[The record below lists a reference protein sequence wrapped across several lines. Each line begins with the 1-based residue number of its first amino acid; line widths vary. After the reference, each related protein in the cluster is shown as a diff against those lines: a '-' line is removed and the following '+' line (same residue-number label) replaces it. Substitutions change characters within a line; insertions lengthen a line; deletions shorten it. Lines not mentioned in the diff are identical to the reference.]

1 MNSRKQAKQRRNR
14 NRSRQLRKPTLG
26 VERRASFETLE
37 ERMLLAADFGVDGG
51 GQVDTDSHLPDVQ
64 SLIASNYV
72 LPSIFEGSQG
82 HLSGSVAGGT
92 PRDIAVDYLESNAGD
107 FGLSSSDFDSFRVSK
122 EYETTHT
129 RVTHVVLQQTHN
141 GLDVQNAIA
150 MVHVDNDGRI
160 VAASS
165 AFVSGL
171 SDDPSITSFSPTLS
185 ASQAVQQMAGDFGLT
200 LTSSPNVIGQ
210 QGTLDQA
217 TSLSNAGISLYSIP
231 AKLHYVAQGDGG
243 VALSWSLMVATQGQ
257 EHFYMAS
264 IDASDGSV
272 NYANDLVNNARY
284 NVFAKPTIDP
294 DDNAQSVVVD
304 PADAVASP
312 WGWHDT
318 NGLEGPEFT
327 DTRGNNVFVQVG
339 SIGNAPT
346 VNGARAQGGE
356 DLEFLTAHDPLSIYS
371 TPENQDVGTTNAFY
385 WANLWHDVLVGYGFD
400 EAAGNF
406 QGNNYSG
413 QGEAGDHV
421 IIEIQDPDVICNGVN
436 LTVPEGLPIPT
447 SPFIQL
453 GFCDAAVP
461 QRDGALDQTL
471 IVHEL
476 THGLHERLV
485 AGPVNPDGST
495 IDDQIGGMGEGW
507 SDWFSLMFTQDINDD
522 ADTPRTVGAY
532 YINDEAGFRRNPYSY
547 DLSINPITL
556 DNFNAQDDPVTLVPN
571 NQVHQSG
578 EIWASIL
585 WDLNWNLI
593 EEYGGK
599 EVAFNSDLS
608 QAVGKNGNPNIFGG
622 NVIGPDVLDLTTG
635 ANNLAMQLVIDG
647 MKMTTIAPRFSDARD
662 SILAADVALTGG
674 VNHGV
679 IWETFAR
686 RGLGVS
692 AFSGV
697 TTVDPN
703 VNSAYDLPSTP
714 ADLAGTVFLDADED
728 GTRDTNEIVLEGAVV
743 FLDLNENGTRE
754 LLEPTEITDEN
765 GDYQFVMYVG
775 GNFNIRILPFG
786 EGFLQ
791 TLPDPTQIPGGPIND
806 GGYHVSVALGNSAS
820 GLDFG
825 FAPADLSLGIFGTKF
840 HDVGSPPNG
849 VQDAGEEGLGGVWV
863 YVDLD
868 GDDRID
874 FGEPAAVT
882 KSDGSYAIDFHEPGQ
897 YTVREVVDPGWV
909 QTAPVSGEHSIEI
922 FAGLPVVGINFGN
935 QAQDDYG
942 DAPAPYP
949 SLQADN
955 GAVHGILPG
964 FGMGT
969 SPDADIDAFTGS
981 EALGDDSNGIDD
993 EDGVS
998 INPDVFGADQP
1009 LVKGLTVSLNV
1020 SIANGTASAGVVQ
1033 AWIDYNQDGDWDDA
1047 GEQILTDQTVV
1058 EGSNAL
1064 TITIPTTAT
1073 VGLTFARFRYGYER
1087 GIGPTGRALVGEVE
1101 DHRLLILDD
1110 KPIAND
1116 DFFQVDQD
1124 TSNNQLDVLAND
1136 FASSLG
1142 PLTIRSIVATP
1153 DQGGAVSISADGS
1166 QIFYTPSANFSTPPL
1181 ETFTYQVSDS
1191 VSVDCGL
1198 TPDRCD
1204 TATVQVDVTT
1214 TFPNAVAIDDYV
1226 DPVEGADVNPPITT
1240 IDVLANDIVGANG
1253 PLVLIPSGLT
1263 QPANGTTQV
1272 DVVNNTILYTP
1283 NGGFYNLDSF
1293 TYTASDTQ
1301 NNITT
1306 ANVSVQVSKPL
1317 GTCSP
1322 DADLANCDN
1331 VINFFVETLDPTTGA
1346 SLTTVDVGQDF
1357 TVKVSVQDNRLP
1369 ADALA
1374 GNGIFAGFMDVLY
1387 DAGNVQIKPSATP
1400 IVFSSF
1406 YPNFPQGDATVP
1418 GVVNELGALQ
1428 NGFDPL
1434 GGGVIELASMT
1445 FVATGAGTATI
1456 QLDQA
1461 DVSPEHDTLVHILNS
1476 QPSNDAVVDHTVI
1489 NFGVVTLLVNSA
1501 GAGSGGGGGEGERL
1515 DASGDGYVTPMDAL
1529 QVINDL
1535 NFYGARPLAAGA
1547 EGEMATPNSRF
1558 DVNGDDFISPSDVL
1572 AIITYL
1578 NNRSDGEGEA
1588 ADLLSLLAEPVNVVA
1603 TPEQVRSMMAPVDA
1617 TSLVSE
1623 DRSDA
1628 PLVLPVQ
1635 HAAITELPRQT
1646 AIETLTLSRWMTSS
1660 SDENVAGDDDLDSVL
1675 DSLADDVARQWHG

>member
-1 MNSRKQAKQRRNR
+1 M
-14 NRSRQLRKPTLG
+14 
-26 VERRASFETLE
+26 ERRASFETLE
-37 ERMLLAADFGVDGG
+37 ERMLLAADFGTPDVGTSSHDGSAETLLLNNYTLPQVFEG
-51 GQVDTDSHLPDVQ
+51 GQGYLS
-64 SLIASNYV
+64 
-72 LPSIFEGSQG
+72 PSVIGS
-82 HLSGSVAGGT
+82 T
-92 PRDIAVDYLESNAGD
+92 PQDIAASYLQSNADD
-107 FGLSSSDFDSFRVSK
+107 FELAASDFDDFRVLS
-122 EYETTHT
+122 ETQSAHT
-129 RVTHVVLQQTHN
+129 RVTHLVMQQTYN
-141 GLDVQNAIA
+141 GLDVNNAITS
-150 MVHVDNDGRI
+150 VHVDNDGRI
-160 VAASS
+160 LAASS
-165 AFVSGL
+165 AFVGGL
-171 SDDPSITSFSPTLS
+171 IDDPDITSFSPGIS
-185 ASQAVQQMAGDFGLT
+185 AQQAVQQMAGSFGLT
-200 LTSSPNVIGQ
+200 LTSSLTIVGQ
-210 QGTLDQA
+210 DGTLNQS
-217 TSLSNAGISLYSIP
+217 TTLSGGGISLYNIP
-231 AKLHYVAQGDGG
+231 AKLHYVPQAEGS
-243 VALSWSLMVATQGQ
+243 VALSWSMAVRTVGN
-257 EHFYMAS
+257 EHFYIAS

-272 NYANDLVNNARY
+272 NFANDWVNHAQY
-284 NVFAKPTIDP
+284 NVFARPTTDP
-294 DDNAQSVVVD
+294 DDNGQSIVVD
-304 PADAVASP
+304 PADSLASP

-318 NGLEGPEFT
+318 DGQDGPEFT

-339 SIGNAPT
+339 SAGAAPT
-346 VNGARAQGGE
+346 VNGLRAQGGE
-356 DLEFLTAHDPLSIYS
+356 DLEFLTDHDPLSAYS
-371 TPENQDVGTTNAFY
+371 TEQNQDAGTANAFY
-385 WANLWHDVLVGYGFD
+385 WANLWHDMLVGYGFD
-400 EAAGNF
+400 EANGNF
-406 QGNNYSG
+406 QANNYFGLG
-413 QGEAGDHV
+413 QDGDHI
-421 IIEIQDPDVICNGVN
+421 IIETQDPDAICGGFS
-436 LTVPEGLPIPT
+436 LTVPEGFAGPT
-447 SPFIQL
+447 NQFVQL
-453 GFCDAAVP
+453 GFCNNALPA
-461 QRDGALDQTL
+461 RDGALDTTL
-471 IVHEL
+471 VVHEI
-476 THGLHERLV
+476 THGLSHRLV
-485 AGPVNPDGST
+485 GGPTLNNGGAVSPVS
-495 IDDQIGGMGEGW
+495 QMRGMGEGW
-507 SDWFSLMFTQDINDD
+507 SDWMVLMMTQDINDEPED
-522 ADTPRTVGAY
+522 PRLIGQY
-532 YINDEAGFRRNPYSY
+532 FFNGGIFPDGSDGIRRVPYSY
-547 DLSINPITL
+547 DLSIDPLTF
-556 DNFNAQDDPVTLVPN
+556 DNFNAQPDAISGADN
-571 NQVHQSG
+571 NEVHNSG

-585 WDLNWNLI
+585 WDLNWALI

-599 EVAFNSDLS
+599 EVAFNENLH
-608 QAVGKNGNPNIFGG
+608 QAVGKTNAQFPIGG
-622 NVIGPDVLDLTTG
+622 GMQGPDLLDLTTG
-635 ANNLAMQLVIDG
+635 ANNLALQLVVDG
-647 MKMTTIAPRFSDARD
+647 MKLTPFAGRFTDARD
-662 SILAADVALTGG
+662 GIVAADIALTGG
-674 VNHGV
+674 VNLDV
-679 IWETFAR
+679 IWRTFAR
-686 RGLGVS
+686 RGMGFS
-692 AFSGV
+692 AYSGL
-697 TTVDPN
+697 TTADSN
-703 VNSAYDLPSTP
+703 TNSAYDLPPTP
-714 ADLAGTVFLDADED
+714 ADIQGTVFLDANEN
-728 GTRDTNEIVLEGAVV
+728 GVRDVNEIVLPGATI
-743 FLDLNENGTRE
+743 FLDLNQNGTRE
-754 LLEPTEITDEN
+754 RLEPTRISDVDGKYN
-765 GDYQFVMYVG
+765 FVEYVG
-775 GNFNIRILPFG
+775 GTFTIRALPF
-786 EGFLQ
+786 ETSFIQ
-791 TLPDPTQIPGGPIND
+791 TLPDLTQIPGGPIND
-806 GGYHVSVALGNSAS
+806 GAYHIALPFGDSAS
-820 GLDFG
+820 NIDFG
-825 FAPADLSLGIFGTKF
+825 FAPSDLALGIFGTKY
-840 HDVGSPPNG
+840 
-849 VQDAGEEGLGGVWV
+849 Q
-863 YVDLD
+863 DLD
-868 GDDRID
+868 GDGSQGPDEPGMEGVWIYVDIDGDQRID
-874 FGEPAAVT
+874 FGEPADIT
-882 KSDGSYAIDFHEPGQ
+882 KEDGSYGIDFFQPGN
-897 YTVREVVDPGWV
+897 YAVREVVNPGWK
-909 QTAPVSGEHSIEI
+909 QTQPGTGANVVNIIPGIPVIG
-922 FAGLPVVGINFGN
+922 VDFGN

-1033 AWIDYNQDGDWDDA
+1033 AWIDYNQDGDWDDV
-1047 GEQILTDQTVV
+1047 GEQILSDQTVV

-1064 TITIPTTAT
+1064 TIDVPTTAT